1 MLLLNPPGTRAYQ
14 RDTFCAS
21 VSKGG
26 YALPPGDLLL
36 ISGSF
41 DQRVDLRV
49 LDCLAQGVCAD
60 ALLAAVRPHDWDA
73 IVVQTCSVSW
83 QEDAATLRAL
93 ARAGTRV
100 RIAVN
105 GDHALGHPRSVL
117 ADPELGVEAVV
128 TDMLQGGV
136 SDWALTGRGAGV
148 MTAAGPGPVAR
159 GAALAPRHDLFP
171 LRRYAVPWAVR
182 RPVTTV
188 YGSLGCPLTC
198 QFCFAGTF
206 KWRARPVPEVL
217 DELAFARR
225 AGAREVVFF
234 DSMFNGSQPRAAD
247 LCEGLTRR
255 GLDLS
260 WSCFSHVR
268 FVRDPAALRS
278 WRRAGCHTVLLGLE
292 SANPA
297 SLAAMDKRQ
306 TPDEMR
312 EAVSRLTEA
321 GLRVGAFFLL
331 GYPGET
337 DEDMRRTIALA
348 TELDLSFASFQFAVP
363 FDTTPMGKQVL
374 EAAGREGPLLG
385 FDDATRPFSADP
397 ARPVERLRAL
407 AAEANRSFYTR
418 PDYIA
423 RRLADVRS
431 ATELSHLVREGARLV
446 AGGLGPEGLKGLRA
460 AVWGRRRP

>member
-159 GAALAPRHDLFP
+159 GAAPGPR
-171 LRRYAVPWAVR
+171 
-182 RPVTTV
+182 
-188 YGSLGCPLTC
+188 
-198 QFCFAGTF
+198 
-206 KWRARPVPEVL
+206 RA
-217 DELAFARR
+217 AARR
-225 AGAREVVFF
+225 
-234 DSMFNGSQPRAAD
+234 
-247 LCEGLTRR
+247 
-255 GLDLS
+255 
-260 WSCFSHVR
+260 
-268 FVRDPAALRS
+268 
-278 WRRAGCHTVLLGLE
+278 
-292 SANPA
+292 
-297 SLAAMDKRQ
+297 
-306 TPDEMR
+306 
-312 EAVSRLTEA
+312 
-321 GLRVGAFFLL
+321 
-331 GYPGET
+331 
-337 DEDMRRTIALA
+337 
-348 TELDLSFASFQFAVP
+348 
-363 FDTTPMGKQVL
+363 
-374 EAAGREGPLLG
+374 EAAGPAAGGGPG
-385 FDDATRPFSADP
+385 
-397 ARPVERLRAL
+397 
-407 AAEANRSFYTR
+407 
-418 PDYIA
+418 A
-423 RRLADVRS
+423 RR
-431 ATELSHLVREGARLV
+431 
-446 AGGLGPEGLKGLRA
+446 RA
-460 AVWGRRRP
+460 PR